1 MRSIG
6 DKIASGAF
14 WTVGMRFSMRLLG
27 IVSIIILARIL
38 VPEDFGIVAKAAMI
52 SSFLE
57 LITTF
62 GLEAA
67 LIQNQSATAA
77 HYNTVWTLHVIR
89 GALIGAAL
97 AILAYPASQFF
108 REPALNSILYFY
120 ALVSVIRGTVNVG
133 TVDFRKK
140 LEFDKDFRFN
150 LYRKLAGFVATMIVA
165 YIWRSYWAFV
175 AGVLAASITALI
187 SSFFMS
193 AYRPGFSLSEWRS
206 LFQFSKWIFVSGIVS
221 SISTKLDTF
230 ILSRLSTTEA
240 LGQYTVAN
248 EISGSASTEIAMPVA
263 RATMPGLA
271 KVNNDPEQ
279 FRMIYT
285 TSVLVLLF
293 IAVPAGVGVSAL
305 AEDITSV
312 VLGSKWSAVAP
323 LIQILA
329 FFGVAR
335 AVFSVSTSA
344 YMSSGRV
351 DILAKLSVV
360 NLIMRIAFLGG
371 GYYLGGI
378 LGLAWGVLGAAL
390 LQMLITLVTQH
401 HIGLLELAK
410 FVTQIWRVLVAAA
423 LMFAGVRLALPAFDV
438 FAATWPV
445 VALLAE
451 VVLGAAIYA
460 FALVV
465 LWLLSWNRQGP
476 EVIVF
481 NYLKQRLS
489 RPSREKG
496 L

>member
-14 WTVGMRFSMRLLG
+14 WTVGMRFSIRLLG

-57 LITTF
+57 LVTTF

-77 HYNTVWTLHVIR
+77 HYDTVWTLHALR
-89 GALIGAAL
+89 GATIGMVL
-97 AILAYPASQFF
+97 AVLAYPASQFF
-108 REPALNSILYFY
+108 HEPALNSILYFY

-150 LYRKLAGFVATMIVA
+150 LYRKLAGFVATVIVA
-165 YIWRSYWAFV
+165 YVWRSYWAFV
-175 AGVLAASITALI
+175 AGVLAASITALTT
-187 SSFFMS
+187 SFAMS
-193 AYRPGFSLSEWRS
+193 AYRPRFSLSEWRS
-206 LFQFSKWIFVSGIVS
+206 LFQFSKWMFAFGIIS

-230 ILSRLSTTEA
+230 ILGRLSTTEG

-248 EISGSASTEIAMPVA
+248 EISGSASTEIAMPIA

-285 TSVLVLLF
+285 TSMLVLLF

-312 VLGSKWSAVAP
+312 VLGSKWSAATP

-335 AVFSVSTSA
+335 AVFAVSTSA